1 MGRGPLNKENR
12 GSGRGI
18 GDDDLEGHRLAGL
31 DDAVAEPQV
40 VEWLHDGT
48 YVSEQV
54 RGDGMFHG
62 LHLIK
67 G

>member
-1 MGRGPLNKENR
+1 MGWGVASVMTISK
-12 GSGRGI
+12 
-18 GDDDLEGHRLAGL
+18 GHRLAGL
-31 DDAVAEPQV
+31 DDAVAELQV

-54 RGDGMFHG
+54 RGGGVFHG
-62 LHLIK
+62 LHLIE